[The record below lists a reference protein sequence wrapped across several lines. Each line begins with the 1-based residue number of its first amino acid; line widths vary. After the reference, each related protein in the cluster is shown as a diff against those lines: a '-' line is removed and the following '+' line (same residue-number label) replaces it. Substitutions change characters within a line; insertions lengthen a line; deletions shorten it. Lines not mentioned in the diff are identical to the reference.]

1 MSEPTSLQAVNRFT
15 FLDSDIDLLIP
26 SVNQRQQLKEF
37 LRDIDVCQ
45 RRIFI
50 FCGPSE
56 SGKSYLLERVR
67 EVLGPRM
74 DVAHLSS
81 APGGGIVQGQASLSL
96 LALEAGRGAWTTIN
110 DIEPNMPIW
119 TPLPNHDMELRVLRG
134 FAQGQRALVLV
145 DTDPASHWTVN
156 VPTANVV
163 YVTQELPS
171 AEILALGTLIQLPWH
186 VPSLLRAIR
195 ERIREDLNPRLL
207 PELIHLVLG
216 YYG

>member
-1 MSEPTSLQAVNRFT
+1 MDRFAS
-15 FLDSDIDLLIP
+15 LDSDIDLLIP
-26 SVNQRQQLKEF
+26 NVNQRRQLKEF
-37 LRDIDVCQ
+37 LRDIDTCQ

-67 EVLGPRM
+67 EVLGTRM

-110 DIEPNMPIW
+110 DVEPNMPIW
-119 TPLPNHDMELRVLRG
+119 TPLPNHDRELRVLRG
-134 FAQGQRALVLV
+134 FSQGQRALVLV
-145 DTDPASHWTVN
+145 DTDPASHWTVD

-163 YVTQELPS
+163 YVTQETPS
-171 AEILALGTLIQLPWH
+171 VDILALGMLVQFPWH

-195 ERIREDLNPRLL
+195 ERIREGLDPRLL
-207 PELIHLVLG
+207 PELIHFVLG